1 MYLFALYKPR
11 NVVKRRARH
20 TRSPMNPTPAPDIRI
35 EPVRSKRDLRLF
47 LETPLNL
54 HKDEPFWAPLPT
66 FLEKE
71 QLDRSANPFW
81 KHADRELFLAFRG
94 ERAVGRIAAVID
106 HDLDAVTG
114 ERVGVWGYF
123 ACEDDPAV
131 ATALFRAAEDWHNAR
146 PEGRAAFLRGPLNPS
161 LNYAAGMLVEGFERF
176 PSFMNPYNP
185 PYYPPLVEACGM
197 EKEQDL
203 FYYRFCRA
211 ANFDICNQELGKNFA
226 RGAEHYTLRR
236 STRATYDEDMRLL
249 ADLFTRCWADNWGF
263 TPMHAEEIR
272 HSWAVMRW
280 LPAPSELTFLEYKG
294 EAVGMSLYGADL
306 GRLFKRLN
314 GRISLSAPWHLFAG
328 LRAVDGVRLYM
339 LGVTKKHRRGLAIF
353 RLLLGT
359 INAAADTAAL
369 DYVDAGW
376 VLEDNVNMNQICER
390 LKGERLTRS
399 RIYRREC
406 GRV

>member
-1 MYLFALYKPR
+1 
-11 NVVKRRARH
+11 
-20 TRSPMNPTPAPDIRI
+20 
-35 EPVRSKRDLRLF
+35 
-47 LETPLNL
+47 
-54 HKDEPFWAPLPT
+54 
-66 FLEKE
+66 
-71 QLDRSANPFW
+71 
-81 KHADRELFLAFRG
+81 
-94 ERAVGRIAAVID
+94 
-106 HDLDAVTG
+106 
-114 ERVGVWGYF
+114 
-123 ACEDDPAV
+123 
-131 ATALFRAAEDWHNAR
+131 
-146 PEGRAAFLRGPLNPS
+146 
-161 LNYAAGMLVEGFERF
+161 
-176 PSFMNPYNP
+176 
-185 PYYPPLVEACGM
+185 
-197 EKEQDL
+197 
-203 FYYRFCRA
+203 
-211 ANFDICNQELGKNFA
+211 
-226 RGAEHYTLRR
+226 
-236 STRATYDEDMRLL
+236 MRLL
-249 ADLFTRCWADNWGF
+249 ADLITRCWADNWGF

-406 GRV
+406 GRA

>member
-1 MYLFALYKPR
+1 
-11 NVVKRRARH
+11 
-20 TRSPMNPTPAPDIRI
+20 MNPTLAPNIRV

-47 LETPLNL
+47 LETPLHL
-54 HKDEPFWAPLPT
+54 HKNEPFWAPLPM
-66 FLEKE
+66 FLEKD
-71 QLDRSANPFW
+71 QLDRTSNPFW
-81 KHADRELFLAFRG
+81 KHADRELFLAFRDG
-94 ERAVGRIAAVID
+94 RAVGRIAAVID
-106 HDLDAVTG
+106 HDLDAATG

-123 ACEDDPAV
+123 VCEDDA
-131 ATALFRAAEDWHNAR
+131 AAASALFRAVEDWHGAR

-211 ANFDICNQELGKNFA
+211 ANFDICHQELDKNFA
-226 RGAEHYTLRR
+226 RGAEHYHLRR
-236 STRATYDEDMRLL
+236 STRATYGGDMRLL
-249 ADLFTRCWADNWGF
+249 ADLFTRCWSDNWGF

-272 HSWAVMRW
+272 HSWAAMRW
-280 LPAPSELTFLEYKG
+280 IPAPSEMIFLEYKG
-294 EAVGMSLYGADL
+294 EAVGMTLYGADL
-306 GRLFKRLN
+306 GPLFKRLN
-314 GRISLSAPWHLFAG
+314 GRLTPAAPWQALAG

-339 LGVTKKHRRGLAIF
+339 FGVTKKHRRGLATF

-359 INAAADTAAL
+359 INTFTDTTRL
-369 DYVDAGW
+369 DYMDAGW
-376 VLEDNVNMNQICER
+376 VLENNVNMNQICER

-406 GRV
+406 GRA